1 MTKVKVYAEKVYRPA
16 NVVTDEIVYLGDV
29 DATSLHVAFIKAL
42 RMYNKNAR
50 KGIASPFFKWGG
62 KTYMCTE
69 YGEVGPRGI
78 KRFWSLNELN
88 VKTQRF
94 TDNQY
99 ILNIPKS
106 KVNSTDWMKYLE

>member
-1 MTKVKVYAEKVYRPA
+1 MKVKIYAEKVYRPA

-29 DATSLHVAFIKAL
+29 DASSLHVAFIKAL

-50 KGIASPFFKWGG
+50 RGIASPFFKWGG

-69 YGEVGPRGI
+69 YGEVSSRGT
-78 KRFWSLNELN
+78 KWLWSLNELN
-88 VKTQRF
+88 VKTGRF
-94 TDNQY
+94 TDKQY

-106 KVNSTDWMKYLE
+106 KVNSPDWMKYLE

>member
-1 MTKVKVYAEKVYRPA
+1 MKVKIYAEKVYRPT

-29 DATSLHVAFIKAL
+29 DATSLHVAFIQTL
-42 RMYNKNAR
+42 RMYNNNAR
-50 KGIASPFFKWGG
+50 KGIAHPFFKWGN

-69 YGEVGPRGI
+69 YGEVGPRGT

-88 VKTQRF
+88 VKTDRF
-94 TDNQY
+94 TENQY

-106 KVNSTDWMKYLE
+106 KVNNKDWMKYLE

>member
-62 KTYMCTE
+62 KTYMCAE
-69 YGEVGPRGI
+69 YGFGPERT
-78 KRFWSLNELN
+78 KWFWSLNEFN
-88 VKTQRF
+88 VKTHRF

-106 KVNSTDWMKYLE
+106 KVNSADWMKYLE

>member
-1 MTKVKVYAEKVYRPA
+1 MKVKIYAEKVYRPT

-29 DATSLHVAFIKAL
+29 DATSLPVAFIKAL
-42 RMYNKNAR
+42 RMYNMNAG
-50 KGIASPFFKWGG
+50 KGIANPFFKWGN
-62 KTYMCTE
+62 KTYMCTK
-69 YGEVGPRGI
+69 YGEISPRGT
-78 KRFWSLNELN
+78 KWLWSLNELN
-88 VKTQRF
+88 VKTHRF